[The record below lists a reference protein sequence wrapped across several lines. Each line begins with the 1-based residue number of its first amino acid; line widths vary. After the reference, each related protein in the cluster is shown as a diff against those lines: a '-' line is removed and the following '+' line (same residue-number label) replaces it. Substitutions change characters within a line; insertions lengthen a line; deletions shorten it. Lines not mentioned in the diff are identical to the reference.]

1 MWYKPS
7 TVLCPVQ
14 EEPMR
19 RVPSTHP
26 GDQPDLFQPCPET
39 PGWAHLPLEARQQ
52 TLRLLVQ
59 LLRQHRRELHVA
71 AREQEVCDE

>member
-1 MWYKPS
+1 
-7 TVLCPVQ
+7 
-14 EEPMR
+14 MR

-26 GDQPDLFQPCPET
+26 GDQPDLFQSCPET
-39 PGWAHLPLEARQQ
+39 PEWAHLPLEVRQQ

-59 LLRQHRRELHVA
+59 LLRQHRRELHVS